1 MLWMSEAWRTLELN
15 ASALVLSDWKSQNA
29 TDAVQTVSFVFRRI
43 VPRTKTQC
51 RPQPNSFRLE
61 RERVA

>member
-1 MLWMSEAWRTLELN
+1 MSEAWRTLELN

-51 RPQPNSFRLE
+51 RPP
-61 RERVA
+61 A